1 VKDYF
6 NCLKIR
12 WYLFSL
18 ALFTCLNELLQFPK
32 LLFAF
37 NAPKLSIHR
46 NQVWMLCYH
55 FLGWLVLFLYLCQAG
70 WSWRMWCVAAFL
82 PCWWLCL
89 GIHLVSVHAKGIV
102 LLFKYLGHTCIWF
115 WGGIFWRWYQSQL
128 DQISCF
134 YLWYFVKNLF
144 FIDLFPLYWWWI
156 HFCFC

>member
-1 VKDYF
+1 MYPK
-6 NCLKIR
+6 
-12 WYLFSL
+12 
-18 ALFTCLNELLQFPK
+18 TCERLLQLPQDQMI
-32 LLFAF
+32 LVLSCIIYLPEWATPIPQAAF
-37 NAPKLSIHR
+37 CLNAPKLSIHR

-115 WGGIFWRWYQSQL
+115 WGRIFWRWYQSQL

-134 YLWYFVKNLF
+134 YLWYFVKILF
-144 FIDLFPLYWWWI
+144 FIDVFPL
-156 HFCFC
+156 